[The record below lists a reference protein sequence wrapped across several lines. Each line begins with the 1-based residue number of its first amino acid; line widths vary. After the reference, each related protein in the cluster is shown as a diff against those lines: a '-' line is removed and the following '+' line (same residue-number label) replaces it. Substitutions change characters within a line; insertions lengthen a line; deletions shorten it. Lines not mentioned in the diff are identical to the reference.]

1 MSVKIKE
8 YHRTFLHYPSR
19 NGPSLSEQLHNLG
32 RGGAPPVRETPKP
45 RENIRERYVGVST
58 VANTTKYHNALEI
71 VGSQLREITIQEKGD
86 QKFDQWA
93 TPWERIC
100 SPLTSSARKGFLP
113 VVDGN
118 AMVVGYSGPVLS
130 SEMLIGRATGL
141 ALIYTAEETLKYHRM
156 FVGTKSLHSVPDL
169 SVYGDGLN
177 YYAVMTDTDG
187 EVTSFQFAYP
197 SINGSAESTG
207 FPILGWLKILQG
219 GLKILMSVKN
229 GSRTIGRH
237 PPSPPPV
244 PPPPPRALPPGRP
257 ATAPGG
263 NAPRPGNQTM
273 NTSQGAARPPAGR
286 PRQVFDT
293 GLGESINNVRRQ
305 LGLPPLPARTI
316 GELHARARGV
326 RADRDFFDWLRANPN
341 APWSEKFEVMNRIN
355 ARWRV
360 TGMPGNEW

>member
-1 MSVKIKE
+1 MAVNAIE
-8 YHRTFLHYPSR
+8 YNRTFMHWPRKAVIMPGDIARMSR
-19 NGPSLSEQLHNLG
+19 RAAEDAAKH
-32 RGGAPPVRETPKP
+32 RGTPPP
-45 RENIRERYVGVST
+45 
-58 VANTTKYHNALEI
+58 TKDTRKFHQALELG
-71 VGSQLREITIQEKGD
+71 GSTFREVQIEEKSD
-86 QKFDQWA
+86 QKFEKIA
-93 TPWERIC
+93 TPWELIWSRLIYQ
-100 SPLTSSARKGFLP
+100 SDGRLFPEVGNQRLVP

-118 AMVVGYSGPVLS
+118 AVVVGYCGDVKATD
-130 SEMLIGRATGL
+130 MLIGRATGM
-141 ALIYTAEETLKYHRM
+141 ALVLTNAEVLKYHRM
-156 FVGTKSLHSVPDL
+156 YVGAQALHAETQLSEYGVLPDFYTVL
-169 SVYGDGLN
+169 
-177 YYAVMTDTDG
+177 TDIYG
-187 EVTSFQFAYP
+187 EVTSFAFAYK
-197 SINGSAESTG
+197 SSHGTAQSTS
-207 FPILGWLKILQG
+207 FPVLGWLKLFQG

-229 GSRTIGRH
+229 GFRTLGRQ
-237 PPSPPPV
+237 PPTPPPA

-263 NAPRPGNQTM
+263 NAPRPGSQTM

-341 APWSEKFEVMNRIN
+341 APWSEKLEVMNRIN